1 MHSDGGDEAVVDPE
15 VLLEYLLQEEE
26 EGDLLEYLT
35 AFLGDHAMGFG
46 VELIERRRTMLCGST
61 S

>member
-1 MHSDGGDEAVVDPE
+1 MDPE